1 MSEVPPTQ
9 PEGGVFF
16 SESPDHQKETP
27 SRSRVLKFA
36 LITAGVFIAL
46 FAVAVAYEAFFSPR
60 AVGERETQR
69 NYEIAKKGL
78 EDFREKMTADTY
90 GGKTPQETLDMFIA
104 ALEKNDIELASK
116 YAWWDGGSAS
126 IANKEAL
133 VEGLEQAQREGKLSE
148 VIDILKKMEFL
159 DDINKGSNDSKW
171 FGIKDSNGI
180 IEYSVVF
187 RRNNFSQVWK
197 IESI

>member
-27 SRSRVLKFA
+27 SRSRVLKFV
-36 LITAGVFIAL
+36 LITAGVFVAL
-46 FAVAVAYEAFFSPR
+46 FAVAVAYEAFLSPR
-60 AVGERETQR
+60 AVGERETWK

-133 VEGLEQAQREGKLSE
+133 VEGLEQAQREGRIQEIVE
-148 VIDILKKMEFL
+148 VLREAKPTGSSLEGYFGFEVRDEKDDELLVLIDMIF
-159 DDINKGSNDSKW
+159 N
-171 FGIKDSNGI
+171 
-180 IEYSVVF
+180 
-187 RRNNFSQVWK
+187 RFSQVWK
-197 IESI
+197 IKNI